1 MTKRFSFRKAALE
14 AASTADDKKADQI
27 KLYDVRRSSTIAD
40 YILVA
45 TVESTPHSIAVQEE
59 MDRRLQN
66 VLGEGRRRCDG
77 GARANWRVLDYGGLV
92 VHLMNESARAFFD
105 LERLWESARPVPFH
119 RLGNT
124 GTKKG
129 Q

>member
-14 AASTADDKKADQI
+14 AARAVDDKKADQI

-40 YILVA
+40 YLLVA
-45 TVESTPHSIAVQEE
+45 TVESTPHSMAVQEE
-59 MDRRLQN
+59 LDRRLQH
-66 VLGEGRRRCDG
+66 VVGEGRRRCDG
-77 GARANWRVLDYGGLV
+77 GVRANWRVLDYGGLV

-105 LERLWESARPVPFH
+105 LERLWESARPVPFQ
-119 RLGNT
+119 RLRT
-124 GTKKG
+124 IETQKG